1 MKKFIF
7 SLILTG
13 ILALSGCTISSNN
26 TNTSNAL
33 NTSNTSNIIEN
44 SIIESSIV
52 NDVDESIEFPT
63 TNFEK
68 LQAKFSSIDFTP
80 EDWTT
85 DEKAY
90 IEVNNNKPLFDKDL
104 INTNVFENYSDLD
117 DLGRCG
123 VAFAN
128 ICTELQPTEK
138 RGSIGMVKP
147 SGWKTSRYDKSV
159 ISDMYL
165 YNRCHL
171 IGYQLAGENANEK
184 NLITGTRYL
193 NVTGMLPFED
203 AVDDYIEDNPN
214 NHVLY
219 RVTPVY
225 YRDDLVARGVL
236 MEAYSVEDNG
246 KLQFCVWCYNVQPGI
261 FIDYKTG
268 DNRLN
273 NTNTKNDTTGTPE
286 ASNNTSKITISE
298 SENYTYIVNT
308 KTKKI
313 HMENCSAIKDMKE
326 ENKEV
331 IHKSIKELENDG
343 YTCCGICKPH
353 EG

>member
-26 TNTSNAL
+26 TNTSNA
-33 NTSNTSNIIEN
+33 SNTSNIIEN

-165 YNRCHL
+165 Y
-171 IGYQLAGENANEK
+171 Y
-184 NLITGTRYL
+184 
-193 NVTGMLPFED
+193 
-203 AVDDYIEDNPN
+203 
-214 NHVLY
+214 
-219 RVTPVY
+219 
-225 YRDDLVARGVL
+225 
-236 MEAYSVEDNG
+236 
-246 KLQFCVWCYNVQPGI
+246 
-261 FIDYKTG
+261 
-268 DNRLN
+268 
-273 NTNTKNDTTGTPE
+273 
-286 ASNNTSKITISE
+286 
-298 SENYTYIVNT
+298 
-308 KTKKI
+308 
-313 HMENCSAIKDMKE
+313 
-326 ENKEV
+326 
-331 IHKSIKELENDG
+331 
-343 YTCCGICKPH
+343 
-353 EG
+353 

>member
-26 TNTSNAL
+26 TNTSNTL

-90 IEVNNNKPLFDKDL
+90 VEVNNNKPLFDKDL

-193 NVTGMLPFED
+193 NIDGMLYFENM
-203 AVDDYIEDNPN
+203 VDDYMEENPN

-219 RVTPVY
+219 RVTPSY
-225 YRDDLVARGVL
+225 INNDLVAQGVL

-246 KLQFCVWCYNVQPGI
+246 KLQFCVWCYNVQPSI
-261 FIDYKTG
+261 TIDYSTG
-268 DNRLN
+268 DNWLSTETPSIESTTN
-273 NTNTKNDTTGTPE
+273 DSSTNEEVTYILNTN
-286 ASNNTSKITISE
+286 S
-298 SENYTYIVNT
+298 
-308 KTKKI
+308 KKI
-313 HMENCSAIKDMKE
+313 HRPNCSAVNDMKAQ
-326 ENKEV
+326 NKEET
-331 IHKSIKELENDG
+331 HKSIEELEAEG
-343 YTCCGICKPH
+343 YAPCGICKPQ
-353 EG
+353 E

>member
-26 TNTSNAL
+26 TNTSNTL
-33 NTSNTSNIIEN
+33 NTSNTSNTSNIIEN

-219 RVTPVY
+219 RVTPSY
-225 YRDDLVARGVL
+225 IGNDLVAQGVL

-246 KLQFCVWCYNVQPGI
+246 KLQFSVWCPNIQPGI
-261 FIDYKTG
+261 HIDYSTG
-268 DNRLN
+268 DNYYSNDTKTITTQSNPGTSNEQSETYIL
-273 NTNTKNDTTGTPE
+273 NTK
-286 ASNNTSKITISE
+286 S
-298 SENYTYIVNT
+298 
-308 KTKKI
+308 KKI
-313 HMENCSAIKDMKE
+313 HKTTCSAVKDMKE
-326 ENKEV
+326 ENKETV
-331 IHKSIKELENDG
+331 HKSISELESEG
-343 YTCCGICKPH
+343 YTRCGICKP
-353 EG
+353 